1 MESKEKNFNWDYV
14 LIGTV
19 YAAILVFL
27 YHTLQISQADSRLF
41 PYIVLII
48 CTFLNTTL
56 LVKTLITAKFTE
68 PPKIFVGGKRAFLI
82 VACMLVYIIGI
93 VFVGFYIATPIY
105 LFATMYLFGQRN
117 KKVMIAISA
126 IVPLF
131 VFLTFELIMK
141 LPIPKGML
149 FK

>member
-1 MESKEKNFNWDYV
+1 MEKKEKNFNWDYV
-14 LIGTV
+14 LVGTV
-19 YAAILVFL
+19 YLAIVVFL
-27 YHTLQISQADSRLF
+27 YHTMKISQADSRMF
-41 PYIVLII
+41 PFIVLGI

-56 LVKTLITAKFTE
+56 LVKTLLTAKTTE

-82 VACMLVYIIGI
+82 VACLLVYIIGI
-93 VFVGFYIATPIY
+93 VFVGFYVATPIY
-105 LFATMYLFGQRN
+105 LYVTMYLFGQRN
-117 KKVMIAISA
+117 QKAMIGVAV

-141 LPIPKGML
+141 LPIPKGLL

>member
-1 MESKEKNFNWDYV
+1 MENTKKNFNWDYV
-14 LIGTV
+14 LIVSV
-19 YAAILVFL
+19 YAAILVFF
-27 YHTLQISQADSRLF
+27 YHTQKITQSDSRLF
-41 PYIVLII
+41 PYIVMAI

-56 LVKTLITAKFTE
+56 LVKTLLTAKTTE

-82 VACMLVYIIGI
+82 VACMLVYILGI
-93 VFVGFYIATPIY
+93 VVVGFYIATPIY
-105 LFATMYLFGQRN
+105 LFVTMYLFGQRN
-117 KKVMIAISA
+117 KKVMIGVSV

-149 FK
+149 FR